1 MHWLLIAILAAD
13 LTSVRQE
20 QNLERRSELALAYA
34 DTSVT
39 AARTAYSGG
48 DIDKTKAAVEDVQA
62 SVSLAYESLN
72 ETGKDPRKK
81 PKAFKQAELS
91 TRQLLRRIAALRE
104 SMSIQ
109 DRPLL
114 DATEDRLNEI
124 HEALLTD
131 IMGKKPRK

>member
-48 DIDKTKAAVEDVQA
+48 DIDKIGRAHV
-62 SVSLAYESLN
+62 
-72 ETGKDPRKK
+72 
-81 PKAFKQAELS
+81 
-91 TRQLLRRIAALRE
+91 
-104 SMSIQ
+104 
-109 DRPLL
+109 
-114 DATEDRLNEI
+114 
-124 HEALLTD
+124 
-131 IMGKKPRK
+131 